1 MIKKKEEIFSK
12 LKSLERRDLSFI
24 ERIKIKNY
32 LDSFFDE
39 YFEDKEDAISS
50 ELINLTNREKEISEF
65 VARGFTNNE
74 ISSAL
79 GISIKTVEFHL
90 SSVIRKTETS
100 NRTEAIGVLIKNKI
114 INV

>member
-1 MIKKKEEIFSK
+1 MNQNKEEIFSK
-12 LKSLERRDLSFI
+12 LKSLERRDLSFV
-24 ERIKIKNY
+24 ERIKIKKFFE
-32 LDSFFDE
+32 SFFDE
-39 YFEDKEDAISS
+39 YFEDNKESSSS
-50 ELINLTNREKEISEF
+50 ELIHLTKREKEISEF

-79 GISIKTVEFHL
+79 EISIKTVEFHL

-100 NRTEAIGVLIKNKI
+100 NRTEAIGFLIKNKI

>member
-1 MIKKKEEIFSK
+1 MNQIKEEIFGK
-12 LKSLERRDLSFI
+12 LKLLERRDLSFV
-24 ERIKIKNY
+24 ERIKIKKVFE
-32 LDSFFDE
+32 SFFDE
-39 YFEDKEDAISS
+39 YFEEKEESRSS
-50 ELINLTNREKEISEF
+50 ELIHLTKREKEISEL

-79 GISIKTVEFHL
+79 SISIKTVEFHL

-100 NRTEAIGVLIKNKI
+100 NRTEAMGVLIKNKI